1 MRKIILLS
9 AVLFTAPAF
18 SESKVSVEQLETA
31 MHAAEQDKTKL
42 LYAEELA
49 RKAQIE
55 NPDSYKANYYLAQI
69 LRYTNKPDMEIYK
82 NKADSIQSEK
92 AKSFLGWLCS
102 IIAICALTALA
113 FFMTIENK
121 KKKEKLIKKQ
131 NEKKK
136 ASERSLKS
144 LMDAS
149 KQLDELNIYL
159 ELNDVKFN
167 NKIYNEIK
175 ELKNAILDMIENIH
189 ENHSWDVYEVEDLLD
204 NVAKAAKY
212 CRSNF

>member
-69 LRYTNKPDMEIYK
+69 LRYTNI
-82 NKADSIQSEK
+82 S
-92 AKSFLGWLCS
+92 
-102 IIAICALTALA
+102 
-113 FFMTIENK
+113 MT
-121 KKKEKLIKKQ
+121 
-131 NEKKK
+131 
-136 ASERSLKS
+136 
-144 LMDAS
+144 D
-149 KQLDELNIYL
+149 
-159 ELNDVKFN
+159 
-167 NKIYNEIK
+167 
-175 ELKNAILDMIENIH
+175 
-189 ENHSWDVYEVEDLLD
+189 
-204 NVAKAAKY
+204 
-212 CRSNF
+212 

>member
-49 RKAQIE
+49 RKAQIQ

-82 NKADSIQSEK
+82 NKADSIKSEK
-92 AKSFLGWLCS
+92 AKSFLVWICS

-144 LMDAS
+144 LMYAS

-189 ENHSWDVYEVEDLLD
+189 ENHAWDVYEVEDLLD

>member
-49 RKAQIE
+49 RKAQIQ

-82 NKADSIQSEK
+82 NKADSIKSEK
-92 AKSFLGWLCS
+92 AKSFLVWLCS

-136 ASERSLKS
+136 AYERSLKS

>member
-49 RKAQIE
+49 RKAQIQ

-82 NKADSIQSEK
+82 NKADSIKSEK
-92 AKSFLGWLCS
+92 AKSFLVWLCS

-149 KQLDELNIYL
+149 RQLDELNIYL

-204 NVAKAAKY
+204 NVVKAAKY

>member
-1 MRKIILLS
+1 
-9 AVLFTAPAF
+9 
-18 SESKVSVEQLETA
+18 
-31 MHAAEQDKTKL
+31 
-42 LYAEELA
+42 
-49 RKAQIE
+49 
-55 NPDSYKANYYLAQI
+55 
-69 LRYTNKPDMEIYK
+69 
-82 NKADSIQSEK
+82 
-92 AKSFLGWLCS
+92 
-102 IIAICALTALA
+102 
-113 FFMTIENK
+113 MTIENK

-175 ELKNAILDMIENIH
+175 ELKNAVLDMIENIH